1 MPDRLLTIGDVW
13 QPSQA
18 DDYAKLIRFGDEME
32 NAKLRNRISA
42 MQLGEEEFKRRQRDA
57 VIQAEGGEQ
66 AYMEKQAMLQQ
77 QKVVKEQIDGGI
89 AVIRNFKKVL
99 GTAGIKESWKEIE
112 PLLPKVLQGKISP
125 DNFTDEGYEVKDKDG
140 NHIGTWAENPEGGPL
155 HFVPAPKE
163 PVSTEAN
170 YRKGLEVELKNL
182 HPDWSPDKVRF
193 EAAKIV
199 RKENMDQQKQKLELG
214 ISLREKVSD
223 RRDERNIQEGF
234 GGWEPEEKKT
244 AFMDKMIY
252 GKDPKFAW
260 GDRKSYN
267 LFQKEYYK
275 YINSKNMS
283 PTQIAA
289 IRADLKGKDRSVSNQ
304 RKVYDMMNGFVMNL
318 NKQVGE
324 VKSIYSKLPRTSVK
338 LLNIPIRQLRK
349 YVTGSGEEATAK
361 SYLIEISNEI
371 GKLSTGS
378 AASIRELGE
387 QAQKQWAAIHDE
399 TLSFRD
405 LAKVLDA
412 TQQQA
417 NMRLSSSKEAMDY
430 TLKSIENINAGGSPN
445 AAGSNVPPF
454 DITVGSDDAATI
466 DAILRK
472 RGVKK

>member
-1 MPDRLLTIGDVW
+1 MPDRQLTIGDVW

-18 DDYAKLIRFGDEME
+18 DDYAKLIRFGGELE
-32 NAKLRNRISA
+32 NSKLRNRISA
-42 MQLGEEEFKRRQRDA
+42 MQLGEEEFKKRQRDSLM
-57 VIQAEGGEQ
+57 QAEGGEQ
-66 AYMEKQAMLQQ
+66 AYMQKQAALQQ
-77 QKVVKEQIDGGI
+77 QKIVKEQIDGGVS
-89 AVIRNFKKVL
+89 VIRNFKKVL
-99 GTAGIKESWKEIE
+99 GVNGLKDNWKEIE
-112 PLLPKVLQGKISP
+112 PLLPQVLHGKFSP

-163 PVSTEAN
+163 PASTEAN
-170 YRKGLEVELKNL
+170 YRRGLESELKMS
-182 HPDWSPDKVRF
+182 HPDWSPDRLKF
-193 EAAKIV
+193 EAAKQV
-199 RKENMDQQKQKLELG
+199 RKENAEQQKQKLELG
-214 ISLREKVSD
+214 INLREQVSD
-223 RRDERNIQEGF
+223 RRDARNIQEGF
-234 GGWEPEEKKT
+234 GGWEPEEKHT
-244 AFMDKMIY
+244 SFMDKMIY

-275 YINSKNMS
+275 YINDKHIS

-289 IRADLKGKDRSVSNQ
+289 VRADLKGKDRSVSNQ

-324 VKSIYSKLPRTSVK
+324 VKSIYGKLPRTSTK

-405 LAKVLDA
+405 LSKVLDA

-430 TLKSIENINAGGSPN
+430 TIKTIENINVGGAPN

-454 DITVGSDDAATI
+454 DVTISSGDSTTI